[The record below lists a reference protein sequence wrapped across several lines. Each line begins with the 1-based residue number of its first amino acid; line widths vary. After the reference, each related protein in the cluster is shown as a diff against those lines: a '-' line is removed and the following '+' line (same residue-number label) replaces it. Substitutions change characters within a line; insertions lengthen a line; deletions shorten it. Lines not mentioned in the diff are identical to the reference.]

1 MTAELSQ
8 NQSAKVP
15 RHRAGG
21 AFPHFRRTMSD
32 RLSDETE
39 WLTVRQACDRAG
51 VSRRTMETLMAQGN
65 IPTYRL
71 DGTSRIRRIRTADLD
86 AAFREATA

>member
-1 MTAELSQ
+1 
-8 NQSAKVP
+8 
-15 RHRAGG
+15 
-21 AFPHFRRTMSD
+21 MSD

-51 VSRRTMETLMAQGN
+51 VSRRTMETLIAQGN

-86 AAFREATA
+86 AAFREETA